1 MDIRITL
8 LGELG
13 DRFGRDH
20 RLEFSE
26 GLTAGEVRRRLGE
39 RLDGAAA
46 ALSSP
51 AIRLAVDQTVVPDH
65 AAVRA
70 GQEVAF
76 LPVYSGG

>member
-1 MDIRITL
+1 MDVRITL

-13 DRFGRDH
+13 ARFGRDH
-20 RLEFSE
+20 VLEFSE
-26 GLTAGEVRRRLGE
+26 GLTAGEVRRVLAE
-39 RLDGAAA
+39 QIDGAGP

-51 AIRLAVDQTVVPDH
+51 AIRLAVDQTIVADETLLG
-65 AAVRA
+65 A

>member
-13 DRFGRDH
+13 ARFGRDH
-20 RLEFSE
+20 TLEFSE
-26 GLTAGEVRRRLGE
+26 GLTAGEVRRRLVE
-39 RLDGAAA
+39 RIDGAGP

-51 AIRLAVDQTVVPDH
+51 AIRLAVDQTIVADD
-65 AAVRA
+65 ASLSA